1 MKKAIAI
8 TCFLI
13 LLNFGLDA
21 QEKPVTAKLSLKEVP
36 FTEFAAKVLDCCDI
50 RIYYKPEWVVSVRIT
65 AEGDNIDIN
74 ELLNKTLNPLGINF
88 YYRGNGQFF
97 LTGSAQISTSSAVK
111 TDNMAGSGKDTANL
125 NPRQDYFKR
134 ITYEKT
140 IKNVVIGIRGKSQE
154 SRQCYL
160 SGRIT
165 NRSNGEPVAGA
176 SVSVTGTANGVISDS
191 EGSYSL
197 PLQSGRNFKITASC
211 LGMDPQL
218 FAIDMNSSGVLN
230 IELDSKLIDVREV
243 TVTSDRFQNV
253 RGMQMGFQSITAK
266 DMKSIP
272 MVMGERDIF
281 KVANLMP
288 GVQTVGEGSAGFN
301 VRGSASD
308 QNLFL
313 INEIPVLNTGHL
325 FGFFSAFNPDMVN
338 GLNLY
343 KSNFPVE
350 YGGRLASIFDIST
363 RKGNK
368 KDFGARGSLSP
379 ITGSLLLE
387 TPIVKDKVSLMFSAR
402 STYSDWILNKLKDA
416 ELNKRQGSFYDLMTG
431 VHILGKDGSS
441 LQVFGYYSKDKF
453 SLSGT
458 NQYRYS
464 NLGGSMIYDRR
475 LGDKWTMK
483 AAAVVSNY
491 SNFQANNELASKSF
505 EHEFR
510 VRSQEL
516 KIKFIGYPI
525 VRHKIGLGGN
535 VILHNLDQGILNS
548 AGGQSLFSPIDFGK
562 ESGLEYAVHA
572 SDEFSVTENFTIYGG
587 LRYSFFNY
595 LGANDIRIYPDN
607 VAFETKNIIDT
618 VSYGFG
624 KTIKTYS
631 GPEYRVSLNYQIN
644 KDLSLK
650 ASYNKMRQYL
660 FMLSNTIA
668 ISPTDRWKLVDPY
681 IAPPVADQFSLGTYK
696 NFNNSS
702 IETSAEVYYKS
713 VKNIIEY
720 KDRADLT
727 FSPDVET
734 LVLQGD
740 QKAWGVEFLVKK
752 NSGRLT
758 GWISYTWSRSM
769 ITVNGLE
776 PWQKINNGITYPA
789 NYDKPHALNVVA
801 SLKISRRV
809 SLSSTIVYN
818 TGRPITYP
826 TGFIYV
832 GGVPV
837 INYSLRN
844 EYRIPDYFRTD
855 LALTIE
861 GNLRKKKFAHGSW
874 VVSVYNLTGRKN
886 AYSIYFVQENLDI
899 KGYKLSIYGV
909 PIFTISYQ
917 FKLGNYAVE

>member
-1 MKKAIAI
+1 
-8 TCFLI
+8 
-13 LLNFGLDA
+13 
-21 QEKPVTAKLSLKEVP
+21 
-36 FTEFAAKVLDCCDI
+36 
-50 RIYYKPEWVVSVRIT
+50 
-65 AEGDNIDIN
+65 
-74 ELLNKTLNPLGINF
+74 
-88 YYRGNGQFF
+88 
-97 LTGSAQISTSSAVK
+97 
-111 TDNMAGSGKDTANL
+111 
-125 NPRQDYFKR
+125 
-134 ITYEKT
+134 
-140 IKNVVIGIRGKSQE
+140 
-154 SRQCYL
+154 
-160 SGRIT
+160 
-165 NRSNGEPVAGA
+165 
-176 SVSVTGTANGVISDS
+176 
-191 EGSYSL
+191 
-197 PLQSGRNFKITASC
+197 
-211 LGMDPQL
+211 MDPQL
-218 FAIDMNSSGVLN
+218 FAVEMNSSGIMN

-266 DMKSIP
+266 EMKSIP
-272 MVMGERDIF
+272 MVMGERDLF

-343 KSNFPVE
+343 KSNFPAE

-379 ITGSLLLE
+379 ITGSLLVE
-387 TPIVKDKVSLMFSAR
+387 TPIVKNKASFMFSAR
-402 STYSDWILNKLKDA
+402 STYSDWILNRLKDA
-416 ELNKRQGSFYDLMTG
+416 AITKRQGSFYDLMTG
-431 VHILGKDGSS
+431 VHVQGNNGSTWQ
-441 LQVFGYYSKDKF
+441 LFGYYSKDKF

-458 NQYRYS
+458 NEYRYA
-464 NLGGSMIYDRR
+464 NLGASLIYDRR
-475 LGDKWTMK
+475 IGDKWTMK
-483 AAAVVSNY
+483 TAAVFSNY
-491 SNFQANNELASKSF
+491 SNYQANNELASKSF

-516 KIKFIGYPI
+516 KIKFTGYPI
-525 VRHKIGLGGN
+525 IRHKTGFGGD

-548 AGGQSLFSPIDFGK
+548 FGGQSLFSPVNFGR
-562 ESGLEYAVHA
+562 ESGLEYALHA
-572 SDEFSVTENFTIYGG
+572 SDEFSVTDNFTIYAG

-595 LGANDIRIYPDN
+595 LGPGDIRLYPDN
-607 VAFETKNIIDT
+607 VPFETKNIIDT

-644 KDLSLK
+644 KDLSIK

-660 FMLSNTIA
+660 FMLSNTMA

-681 IAPPVADQFSLGTYK
+681 IAPPVADQFSLGLYK

-740 QKAWGVEFLVKK
+740 QKAWGIEFLLKR
-752 NSGRLT
+752 NTGRLT
-758 GWISYTWSRSM
+758 GWVSYTWSRSM
-769 ITVNGLE
+769 ITVNGPE

-801 SLKISRRV
+801 SLKLSRRV
-809 SLSSTIVYN
+809 SISSNIVYN

-861 GNLRKKKFAHGSW
+861 GNLLKKKFAHGSW
-874 VVSVYNLTGRKN
+874 ILSVYNLTGRKN
-886 AYSIYFVQENLDI
+886 AYSVYFAQENLDI

>member
-1 MKKAIAI
+1 MKKAIAVF
-8 TCFLI
+8 CFL
-13 LLNFGLDA
+13 LLLQMSLAA
-21 QEKPVTAKLSLKEVP
+21 QKKTVTAKLSLRNVS
-36 FTEFAAKVLDCCDI
+36 FTEFAGKISNCCGI
-50 RIYYKPEWVVSVRIT
+50 SIYYNPDWVASVRIS
-65 AEGDNIDIN
+65 AEGDSIDIAD
-74 ELLNKTLNPLGINF
+74 LLDKTLRPLGINF
-88 YYRGNGQFF
+88 FYRNNNQFF
-97 LTGSAQISTSSAVK
+97 ITGATQISTSSTIK
-111 TDNMAGSGKDTANL
+111 PSNTDGFGKDTVAL
-125 NPRQDYFKR
+125 NPTQDNSRR
-134 ITYEKT
+134 ITYEKIAET
-140 IKNVVIGIRGKSQE
+140 VVIGSRGNSQG

-165 NRSNGEPVAGA
+165 NHSNGEPAAGA
-176 SVSVTGTANGVISDS
+176 SVSVTGTGNGVTSDS
-191 EGSYSL
+191 EGSYSI
-197 PLQSGRNFKITASC
+197 PLQSGKSFKLNVQC
-211 LGMDPQL
+211 LGMDTKL
-218 FAIDMNSSGVLN
+218 FIVEMNSSGVLN

-253 RGMQMGFQSITAK
+253 RGMQMGFQSITAR

-272 MVMGERDIF
+272 MVMGERDLF

-288 GVQTVGEGSAGFN
+288 GVQTVGEGSAGYN

-350 YGGRLASIFDIST
+350 FGGRLASIFDITT

-387 TPIVKDKVSLMFSAR
+387 TPIIKDKVSFMLSAR

-416 ELNKRQGSFYDLMTG
+416 EINKRQGSFYDLMSG

-441 LQVFGYYSKDKF
+441 LQLFGYYSKDKF

-464 NLGGSMIYDRR
+464 NLGASMIYDKR

-483 AAAVVSNY
+483 AAAVLSNY
-491 SNFQANNELASKSF
+491 LNFQANNELASKSF

-516 KIKFIGYPI
+516 KVRFTGYPI
-525 VRHKIGLGGN
+525 VRHKTGFGGDI
-535 VILHNLDQGILNS
+535 ILHNLDQGILNS
-548 AGGQSLFSPIDFGK
+548 YGGQSLFSPVDFGR
-562 ESGLEYAVHA
+562 ESGLEYALHA
-572 SDEFSVTENFTIYGG
+572 SDEFSVTENFTIYAG

-595 LGANDIRIYPDN
+595 LGPQDIRMYPDN
-607 VAFETKNIIDT
+607 VPYETKNIIDT

-631 GPEYRVSLNYQIN
+631 GPEYRVSLNYQLNPDFSI
-644 KDLSLK
+644 K

-660 FMLSNTIA
+660 FMLSNTVA

-681 IAPPVADQFSLGTYK
+681 IAPPVADQFSLGAYK
-696 NFNNSS
+696 NFNHSS

-740 QKAWGVEFLVKK
+740 QKAWGVEFLIRR
-752 NSGRLT
+752 NTGRLT

-769 ITVNGLE
+769 ITVNGTE

-801 SLKISRRV
+801 SLKLSRRI
-809 SLSSTIVYN
+809 SISSNIVYN

-855 LALTIE
+855 VAMTIE
-861 GNLRKKKFAHGSW
+861 GNLLKKKFAHGSW
-874 VVSVYNLTGRKN
+874 VLSVYNLTGRKN
-886 AYSIYFVQENLDI
+886 AYSVYFVQENLDI